1 MFEMIM
7 NRVKNLFGTGLLTRA
22 ETKWVQLKLA
32 TGVINDRIKR
42 VHNYGFMSRPIPG
55 AKGYTLFVGGDTSRG
70 IAVCIEDERY
80 EMELEPGDV
89 AMLDNK
95 GNLIHFNSAGIRV
108 VTKQTLDITATKDV
122 KIKCVNASIDAT
134 KTTVTS
140 ETEINGIT
148 TINGETTING
158 NANVIGICAVG
169 GLAAVGGGA
178 VPAKGGMAMTGGD
191 VVVDGISSTTHK
203 HTETA
208 VSGQSTSVPI

>member
-7 NRVKNLFGTGLLTRA
+7 NRVKNLFGTGLVTRV

-42 VHNYGFMSRPIPG
+42 VHNYGFMSRPLLG

-95 GNLIHFNSAGIRV
+95 GNLIHFHSGGIKV
-108 VTKQTLDITATKDV
+108 VTKQAFDLTAAKDV
-122 KIKCVNASIDAT
+122 NVSCKNATIDAT
-134 KTTVTS
+134 KTTINS
-140 ETEINGIT
+140 ETEING
-148 TINGETTING
+148 NTTING
-158 NANVIGICAVG
+158 NTNITGICAVG

-178 VPAKGGMAMTGGD
+178 VPAVGGMAMTGGD
-191 VVVDGISSTTHK
+191 ITTDGISMKYHFHIESGETTGW
-203 HTETA
+203 A
-208 VSGQSTSVPI
+208 Q